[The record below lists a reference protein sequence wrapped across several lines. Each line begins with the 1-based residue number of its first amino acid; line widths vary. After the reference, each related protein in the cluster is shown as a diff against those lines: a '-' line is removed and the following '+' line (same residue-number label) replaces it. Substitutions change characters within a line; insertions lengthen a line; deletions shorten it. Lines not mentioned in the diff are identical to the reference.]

1 MSKPIVPQSNHSAST
16 LPQSERAK
24 PDSRK
29 VAVGYVRVSTSMQAE
44 DGLSLDAQRAAIT
57 AYCTTHNLR
66 LSRIYEDVESGAK
79 CDRKGL
85 RDALASNADVF
96 VVLKFDRL
104 SRSIKHFIELYE
116 TYFSRS
122 VELVAIREA
131 LRLDSALG
139 RALVNILLVFAQMER
154 EATGER
160 TKEAI
165 GYIRRSGYHF
175 GKVPYGYET
184 APAPGNPRYR
194 VLVENPTE
202 QAVLRKIKQKIDE
215 GLGPTKIAAELN
227 SENIAPPQGEKWSM
241 SLVYGLKRRCGW
253 QLVTPHNVRSHTD
266 AEVKARM
273 TELRN
278 SGRSHQSVANILNEE
293 GYKPLKGSKF
303 TEVSVC
309 KLLGGTK
316 TRQVLSPRT
325 FAEQYLEGHRAEKP
339 SLSALAKVLER
350 SGYPTPRGNN
360 HWWPAQVRELLAGR
374 FDAHYG
380 RRAGLVPQ
388 APASSLS
395 A

>member
-165 GYIRRSGYHF
+165 GHIKRSGYHF
-175 GKVPYGYET
+175 GKVSTNQRADRQPKLRHDRRSSGRLENRRAIVKALDRPGPT
-184 APAPGNPRYR
+184 RPSRQRRARPVAGGRPAQPAPPRSTGHWR
-194 VLVENPTE
+194 SNLP
-202 QAVLRKIKQKIDE
+202 
-215 GLGPTKIAAELN
+215 GP
-227 SENIAPPQGEKWSM
+227 APRASIVPRCSM
-241 SLVYGLKRRCGW
+241 
-253 QLVTPHNVRSHTD
+253 T
-266 AEVKARM
+266 
-273 TELRN
+273 
-278 SGRSHQSVANILNEE
+278 
-293 GYKPLKGSKF
+293 
-303 TEVSVC
+303 
-309 KLLGGTK
+309 
-316 TRQVLSPRT
+316 
-325 FAEQYLEGHRAEKP
+325 
-339 SLSALAKVLER
+339 
-350 SGYPTPRGNN
+350 
-360 HWWPAQVRELLAGR
+360 
-374 FDAHYG
+374 
-380 RRAGLVPQ
+380 
-388 APASSLS
+388 
-395 A
+395 

>member
-1 MSKPIVPQSNHSAST
+1 MSKSTVPQAYHSLDT
-16 LPQSERAK
+16 LPQPSHSK
-24 PDSRK
+24 SDSRK
-29 VAVGYVRVSTSMQAE
+29 IAVGYVRVSTTMQAE

-57 AYCTTHNLR
+57 AYCQAHSLR

-165 GYIRRSGYHF
+165 GHIRRQGYHF
-175 GKVPYGYET
+175 GKIPYGFET
-184 APAPGNPRYR
+184 APAPANPRYR
-194 VLVENPTE
+194 ILVPNPAE
-202 QAVLRKIKQKIDE
+202 QAVLVSIKERIDN
-215 GLGPTKIAAELN
+215 GLGPTRIAAELN
-227 SENIAPPQGEKWSM
+227 SENVAPPQGDKWTM

-253 QLVTPHNVRSHTD
+253 QLVTPHNVRHHTD
-266 AEVKARM
+266 EEVKARM

-278 SGRSHQSVANILNEE
+278 SGRSLQSVANILNEE

-316 TRQVLSPRT
+316 TRTVLSPRA
-325 FAEQYLEGHRAEKP
+325 FAEQYIASHAEEKP
-339 SLSALAKVLER
+339 SLSALASALER
-350 SGYPTPRGNN
+350 TGYPTPRGNT

-374 FDAHYG
+374 FDGHYSH
-380 RRAGLVPQ
+380 RRHTDPQ
-388 APASSLS
+388 TLASSVS